1 MNLRL
6 GFSKIMAL
14 ILLVTLGVPL
24 LADTHLPSDAEVCST
39 SNHRIDVR
47 PEPDGPPTEVTVGM
61 RIMDITEINDVD
73 QTISVDLAIKLAW
86 TDPRLAQF
94 AGCRLDVEEIW
105 FPTLV
110 LRNSGRLFQRWPDKV
125 SVDEGGEAM
134 IIQRVS
140 GTFASYVSLQEF
152 PFDKQDIDLEFFAL
166 EWSADK
172 LTIKEDDIFSGG
184 STQMNISDW
193 AVTNIATQATLERI
207 DALEQTHAG
216 FVITVSAKRFLS
228 YYVWKIL
235 FPIAMI
241 VIMSWCVFWIE
252 PSEFGTKV
260 GLSATSVLTM
270 IAFIFATT
278 NLLPRLGYFTTLDR
292 YIAGATFL
300 VFAALLQSL
309 STGFLVSKQR
319 EGTAVTIDRFSR
331 VLFPATFATFC
342 AAILTHQF

>member
-1 MNLRL
+1 MVLL
-6 GFSKIMAL
+6 L
-14 ILLVTLGVPL
+14 LLVMGFPL
-24 LADTHLPSDAEVCST
+24 LAEEHVTADADICSLT
-39 SNHRIDVR
+39 NYRIDVR
-47 PEPDGPPTEVTVGM
+47 PNSDGPPTEVTVGM

-73 QTISVDLAIKLAW
+73 QTISVDLAVKLAW
-86 TDPRLAQF
+86 TDPRLAPF
-94 AGCRLDVEEIW
+94 AGCRLESEDIW

-110 LRNSGRLFQRWPDKV
+110 LRNSGRLFQRWPDSV
-125 SVDEGGEAM
+125 SVDEGGKAI
-134 IIQRVS
+134 IIQRIS
-140 GTFASYVSLQEF
+140 GTFASYVTLREF
-152 PFDKQDIDLEFFAL
+152 PFDKQEIDLEFFAL
-166 EWSADK
+166 EWGLDK
-172 LTIKEDDIFSGG
+172 LTIKNDEVFSGG
-184 STQMNISDW
+184 SSRMNISDW
-193 AVTNIATQATLERI
+193 AVTNVSAHADEVQIHAMQ
-207 DALEQTHAG
+207 QMHAG
-216 FVITVSAKRFLS
+216 LTVTISAKRFLS

-300 VFAALLQSL
+300 VFLALLQSL

-319 EGTAVTIDRFSR
+319 ESTAATMDRFSR
-331 VLFPATFATFC
+331 ILFPAVFAAFC
-342 AAILTHQF
+342 VAILSHQL